1 MASWSEEEEV
11 EGSGRRGGREEWVGG
26 WVGGGSL
33 RNWSPP
39 FSAEIFESCG
49 SFQAAAL
56 WQKKKRK
63 KKESSQQQ
71 YDWTLF
77 QCLNR
82 DERASDVA
90 HSVDTPHRGDLT
102 EMKRRPRCFIMK
114 LLVLWEKAI
123 EPQWARWLTSAWDSL
138 CVLVYWRD
146 TEPQRGRFQ
155 PESLHK
161 TSRPLQ
167 HSLGLIF
174 WDRTATCGLVRRLW
188 YDVALALLHMLS
200 VKENDV
206 QLAESTDQGRLD
218 FRLSA
223 DTEKLL

>member
-1 MASWSEEEEV
+1 MRRRWRGQGDK
-11 EGSGRRGGREEWVGG
+11 EGEKSGWLGRWGFPQKLITSFLRWDLWV
-26 WVGGGSL
+26 
-33 RNWSPP
+33 
-39 FSAEIFESCG
+39 
-49 SFQAAAL
+49 L
-56 WQKKKRK
+56 WQFPSSCIMTKKKE
-63 KKESSQQQ
+63 ESSQQQ

-82 DERASDVA
+82 DKRASDVA

-114 LLVLWEKAI
+114 LLVLWEKAG
-123 EPQWARWLTSAWDSL
+123 EPHWARWLTSAWDSL

-161 TSRPLQ
+161 TSRSLQ
-167 HSLGLIF
+167 LSLRLTF
-174 WDRTATCGLVRRLW
+174 WDRAATCGLVRHLR

-206 QLAESTDQGRLD
+206 RLAEPTDQGRLE